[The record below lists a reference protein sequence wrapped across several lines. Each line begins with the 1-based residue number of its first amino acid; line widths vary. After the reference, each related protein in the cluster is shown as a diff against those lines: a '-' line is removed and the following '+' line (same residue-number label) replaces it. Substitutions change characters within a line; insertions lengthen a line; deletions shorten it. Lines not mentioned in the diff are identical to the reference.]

1 MRWHDW
7 TIAVTLTALAVTTAL
22 QFRSDVAAT
31 LSQTGADRS
40 YQDTTYVI
48 AHINY
53 VAMALLIAVLATALH
68 YALIR
73 STSPRLAASGAIAI
87 CTLAL
92 GIILATAPQIL
103 LGPPQSYLDYA
114 DTFRRWQILSAL
126 GGTMA
131 LSALLT
137 LAVLT
142 IRALLIRRRAKSSA

>member
-7 TIAVTLTALAVTTAL
+7 IIALTLTALAVTAAL
-22 QFRSDVAAT
+22 QFRSDVALT

-40 YQDTTYVI
+40 FQDTTYVI
-48 AHINY
+48 TQINY
-53 VAMALLIAVLATALH
+53 VAMALLVAVLATALH

-103 LGPPQSYLDYA
+103 FFGPPQSYLDYA
-114 DTFRRWQILSAL
+114 DTFRRWQILSTL
-126 GGTMA
+126 GSTMA

-142 IRALLIRRRAKSSA
+142 IRALLIRRRAK